1 MIINGKEYK
10 VKEISFNTMCEL
22 EDNGVS
28 ITDMDKKPFSVIR
41 GFLAVIMGVDN
52 NTAGKELN
60 EHIKNGGSIEELATE
75 ISKLVENS
83 GFFQAMNR

>member
-10 VKEISFNTMCEL
+10 VKEIDFNIMCEL

-52 NTAGKELN
+52 ITAGKELS
-60 EHIKNGGSIEELATE
+60 EHLKKGGSIEELASE
-75 ISKLVENS
+75 ISELVENS
-83 GFFQAMNR
+83 GFFQAMNK

>member
-28 ITDMDKKPFSVIR
+28 ITEMDKKPFNVIR
-41 GFLAVIMGVDN
+41 GFLAVIMGVDK
-52 NTAGKELN
+52 NTAGEELTK
-60 EHIKNGGSIEELATE
+60 HIKNGGNIEELVTQ
-75 ISKLVENS
+75 ISKLMENS
-83 GFFQAMNR
+83 GFFQAMNK